1 MHLLEML
8 GQRKRTATEPPFT
21 GQITELDGTPADLSS
36 GVDKLE
42 FRLGTPGQTP
52 IINKVATFTDAPTGK
67 WEYVLTDAEA
77 QALPIG
83 VVLIHVVITY
93 TGAPGLIEPVPF
105 DHYFQLE
112 VLEML

>member
-21 GQITELDGTPADLSS
+21 GVITELDGTPADLSS
-36 GVDKLE
+36 GVDHLQ

-52 IINKVATFTDAPTGK
+52 IIDAVATFTDAAVGE
-67 WEYVLTDAEA
+67 WEYVLTQA
-77 QALPIG
+77 QADALPIG
-83 VVLIHVVITY
+83 VVLIHIIIVY
-93 TGAPGLIEPVPF
+93 DGAPGLVEPVPF

>member
-36 GVDKLE
+36 GVTKLE
-42 FRLGTPGQTP
+42 FRLGTPGSTP
-52 IINKVATFTDAPTGK
+52 IIDSVATFTDAALGK
-67 WEYVLTDAEA
+67 WEYVLTDTQA
-77 QALPIG
+77 QALPVG
-83 VVLIHVVITY
+83 QMLVHVVITY
-93 TGAPGLIEPVPF
+93 TGGLIEPVPF

-112 VLEML
+112 ILEML

>member
-21 GQITELDGTPADLSS
+21 GQITELDGTPADLSV
-36 GVDKLE
+36 GVTSLT

-52 IINKVATFTDAPTGK
+52 IIDAAATFTDPVLGK
-67 WEYVLTDAEA
+67 WEYVLTTP
-77 QALPIG
+77 QAAALTVG
-83 VVLIHVVITY
+83 AVLVHVVITY
-93 TGAPGLIEPVPF
+93 DSGLVEPVPF

-112 VLEML
+112 ILEML

>member
-36 GVDKLE
+36 GVTGLD

-52 IINKVATFTDAPTGK
+52 IIDSVATFTDDTVGE
-67 WEYVLTDAEA
+67 WEYVLTTPEA
-77 QALPIG
+77 AALTVG
-83 VVLIHVVITY
+83 VVLVHVVIRY
-93 TGAPGLIEPVPF
+93 DSGLVEPVPF

-112 VLEML
+112 ILEML

>member
-21 GQITELDGTPADLSS
+21 GQILELDGSPADLSS

-52 IINKVATFTDAPTGK
+52 LINSEATFTDAATGQ
-67 WEYVLTDAEA
+67 WEYVLTDAQA
-77 QALPIG
+77 GALPVGI
-83 VVLIHVVITY
+83 VLVHVVITY
-93 TGAPGLIEPVPF
+93 TGVPGLIEPVPF

-112 VLEML
+112 ILEML